1 MDYLV
6 IFLSFFLYFLQAYG
20 SFIFVPLIYLIF
32 YFAIRWA
39 GVKTKTLCLG
49 LTILCVPILLWSWL
63 LRSIF
68 PVEDASELW
77 TLVVG
82 FWSDA
87 FTPSPMT
94 PLLAYTSLSMLAG
107 GILCAVGI
115 TKKRQRN
122 KSQAAV

>member
-39 GVKTKTLCLG
+39 GVKTKTLSLG

-68 PVEDASELW
+68 PVEDASGLW
-77 TLVVG
+77 EWVVR
-82 FWSDA
+82 FWNDV
-87 FTPSPMT
+87 FTYSPMT
-94 PLLAYTSLSMLAG
+94 YVGAYTLISMLTG

-115 TKKRQRN
+115 ARKRRQKRF
-122 KSQAAV
+122 QAAV